1 MRDHEHVLDQELQQ
15 IRRRWLDIEIDAIIE
30 QAHYDDPNSD
40 VVANEHVLDQE
51 LQQIRRHLPWRGG
64 PVIPQLPRPT
74 ILKRTPRRQRSLVL
88 KFPTP
93 ELASRF
99 EQWLHDEG
107 YAFWEVSEPYED

>member
-1 MRDHEHVLDQELQQ
+1 M
-15 IRRRWLDIEIDAIIE
+15 
-30 QAHYDDPNSD
+30 
-40 VVANEHVLDQE
+40 
-51 LQQIRRHLPWRGG
+51 
-64 PVIPQLPRPT
+64 IPQLPRPT